1 MKIAR
6 RRLLHALAVGGVV
19 DTAGSAEAPKPTLDT
34 LRAVAMVH
42 GANLSDER
50 LEVLRPVLERRLA
63 QLETLRSFEVDDS
76 VGLDHGSV

>member
-1 MKIAR
+1 
-6 RRLLHALAVGGVV
+6 
-19 DTAGSAEAPKPTLDT
+19 
-34 LRAVAMVH
+34 MVH